1 MITEYDTQFHVANK
15 HVMRYAKIQN
25 KKSLLYL

>member
-1 MITEYDTQFHVANK
+1 MITEYDTQLQVANK
-15 HVMRYAKIQN
+15 HVMRYAKIQK